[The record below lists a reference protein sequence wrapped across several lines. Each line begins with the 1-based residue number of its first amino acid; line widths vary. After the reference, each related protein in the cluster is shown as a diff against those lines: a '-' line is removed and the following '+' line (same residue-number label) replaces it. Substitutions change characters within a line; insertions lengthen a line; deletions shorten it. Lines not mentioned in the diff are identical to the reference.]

1 MVISLLQV
9 FEQHEKQVKETEEY
23 ITQERE
29 RLKAFEADLK
39 MQQEMMEDLRLELV
53 SSMSCNMAIANY
65 VASFYP
71 FKNLYSR
78 ILGPVERTLATQR
91 ELVVGFDDVGVDV
104 VLLGSQTDLKNHCVF
119 FDLGSILLF
128 LSWV

>member
-1 MVISLLQV
+1 MVRSLLQV

-39 MQQEMMEDLRLELV
+39 MQQDNMEDLRLELV
-53 SSMSCNMAIANY
+53 SKFLEMRCNMVLENYIANL
-65 VASFYP
+65 YP

-78 ILGPVERTLATQR
+78 ILGPVEQTLATQMENQMWDLMSQ
-91 ELVVGFDDVGVDV
+91 ELM
-104 VLLGSQTDLKNHCVF
+104 LCC
-119 FDLGSILLF
+119 
-128 LSWV
+128 

>member
-1 MVISLLQV
+1 M

-53 SSMSCNMAIANY
+53 SKFFEMRCNTVLDNYIAN
-65 VASFYP
+65 FCP
-71 FKNLYSR
+71 FKNSHSR
-78 ILGPVERTLATQR
+78 IIAPVGRTLATQMENQLWDLTSQ
-91 ELVVGFDDVGVDV
+91 ELM
-104 VLLGSQTDLKNHCVF
+104 LCC
-119 FDLGSILLF
+119 
-128 LSWV
+128 